1 MHKSGFAAQHTLKA
15 PIHCSGVGLH
25 TGVSA
30 TVTLEPAAIDTGII
44 FRVSNDQGRIVD
56 IPAHWSNVVESPLC
70 TTLTDRKGATVM
82 TIEHLM
88 AALNGCGI
96 DNAIVSVA
104 GPEVPI
110 MDGSAAPFVFLIE
123 CAGSVPQTAPR
134 RLFRVLKTVRVGD
147 DLSWASLEPADVPS
161 VECAIDF
168 DSKVIAR
175 QSGVVSVDAAAFKI
189 EVSRARTFGF
199 LKDVDRLRAAGRALG
214 GSLDNVVVIDGDT
227 VLNEGGL
234 RYHDEFVRHKL
245 LDAIGDL
252 YLAGGPLIGKF
263 RSSRP
268 SHALTRRLLEAAFT
282 SHAVGNVDATGL
294 FDAAGP
300 APLDWYPTNRALSA

>member
-15 PIHCSGVGLH
+15 PIHCTGVGLH

-30 TVTLEPAAIDTGII
+30 TVTLEPAAIDTGIV
-44 FRVSNDQGRIVD
+44 FRIANDQGRTVD

-70 TTLTDRKGATVM
+70 TTLTDRNGATVM

-96 DNAIVSVA
+96 DNAIISVA

-134 RLFRVLKTVRVGD
+134 RAIRVLKTIRVGD
-147 DLSWASLEPADVPS
+147 DLSWASLEPADIAS
-161 VECAIDF
+161 VECSIDF
-168 DSKVIAR
+168 DSKAIAR
-175 QSGVVSVDAAAFKI
+175 QSGVVSVDAAAFKSEI
-189 EVSRARTFGF
+189 SRARTFGF

-234 RYHDEFVRHKL
+234 RYDDEFVRHKL

-252 YLAGGPLIGKF
+252 YLAGGPLLGKF

-268 SHALTRRLLEAAFT
+268 SHALTRRLLEAVFT
-282 SHAVGNVDATGL
+282 DRAASSSEPIESIDAVA
-294 FDAAGP
+294 P
-300 APLDWYPTNRALSA
+300 AELGWYPTSRALSA

>member
-44 FRVSNDQGRIVD
+44 FRVSNDQGRTVD

-134 RLFRVLKTVRVGD
+134 RVFRVLKTVRVGD

-252 YLAGGPLIGKF
+252 YQAARAMHSPGVCWK
-263 RSSRP
+263 RP
-268 SHALTRRLLEAAFT
+268 SPVTPWATWMRPACSTSQGLPRSTGIRR
-282 SHAVGNVDATGL
+282 TGRCRP
-294 FDAAGP
+294 DDPAG
-300 APLDWYPTNRALSA
+300 RSRSR

>member
-1 MHKSGFAAQHTLKA
+1 MYNSGFAAQHTLKA
-15 PIHCSGVGLH
+15 PIHCTGVGLH

-30 TVTLEPAAIDTGII
+30 TVTLEPAAIDTGIV
-44 FRVSNDQGRIVD
+44 FRITNDQGRVVD

-70 TTLTDRKGATVM
+70 TTLTDRSGATLM

-123 CAGSVPQTAPR
+123 CAGSVPQMAPR
-134 RLFRVLKTVRVGD
+134 RTIRVIKSVRVGD
-147 DLSWASLEPADVPS
+147 DLSWASLEPAEVAS
-161 VECAIDF
+161 VECSIDF

-175 QSGVVSVDAAAFKI
+175 QSGVVSVDAAAFKA

-234 RYHDEFVRHKL
+234 RYDDEFVRHKL

-263 RSSRP
+263 RASRP
-268 SHALTRRLLEAAFT
+268 SHALTRRLLEAVFT
-282 SHAVGNVDATGL
+282 GRAVRSAEPSES
-294 FDAAGP
+294 FDAFAP
-300 APLDWYPTNRALSA
+300 AELDWYPASRALSA

>member
-25 TGVSA
+25 TGISA

-44 FRVSNDQGRIVD
+44 FRVANDQGRTID

-70 TTLTDRKGATVM
+70 TTLTDRNGATVM

-134 RLFRVLKTVRVGD
+134 RALRVLKAVRVGD
-147 DLSWASLEPADVPS
+147 DLSWASLEPADTPS
-161 VECAIDF
+161 VECSIDF
-168 DSKVIAR
+168 DSKAIAR
-175 QSGVVSVDAAAFKI
+175 QSGVVSVDAAAFKT

-227 VLNEGGL
+227 VMNEGGL
-234 RYHDEFVRHKL
+234 RYDDEFVRHKL

-268 SHALTRRLLEAAFT
+268 SHALTRRLLEAVFT
-282 SHAVGNVDATGL
+282 SHAVAKTEAVDL
-294 FDAAGP
+294 FDVSGP
-300 APLDWYPTNRALSA
+300 VQLDWYPVNRAMSA